1 MNTIRNFCIIAH
13 IDHGKSTLADRLLE
27 YTGTVEKREMQAQLL
42 DSMDL
47 EREKGITIKL
57 APVRMRYSPSASADR
72 ITQAD
77 SAEYILNL
85 IDTPGHVDFQYE
97 VSRSLAAVEGA
108 LLVVDSS
115 QGIQA
120 QTLANAYQAVDIGL
134 KLIPVINKID
144 LPGAEPERVAA
155 ELVRTF
161 GFDMS
166 EMVYVSAKTGQN
178 IDLLLQ
184 AIVERI
190 PAPRGDVSAPLK
202 ALIFDSLYDSYRG
215 VITYIRVVDGSLT
228 AGQDMYMMAA
238 GKGAQALEVGYF
250 SPQMVKSSQL
260 STGEI
265 GYIVTSLKDIAL
277 ASVGDTVILE
287 KYKDSVQALSGY
299 KKVKPTVFAGL
310 YPVDGTE
317 YNRLRD
323 GLAKLKMSDSA
334 LVTQNEK
341 SPALGLGFRC
351 GFLGMLH
358 LDIIKERLERESD
371 VTLIVTSPT
380 VEYEVMLTGGQ
391 VMATSNPADFPDPST
406 IASVSE
412 PWVLAEVLVPRDYVG
427 AVLEMLSHYRGTY
440 QDMQYLDEQKALIK
454 YEIPLAA
461 MIMDFYDDLKSVSSG
476 YASLNYEHLG
486 MREGDL
492 VKMDI
497 LLAGDKVD
505 TLAKIVE
512 RGEAERVGRA
522 VVAKLK
528 DLLPRQMF
536 EISIQAAIGSRIL
549 ARESLSA
556 MRKDVTGYLY
566 GGDRSRKDKLLKKQK
581 EGKKKMKMF
590 GKVNIPADVFL
601 DLLKK

>member
-1 MNTIRNFCIIAH
+1 MENIRNFCIIAH

-27 YTGTVEKREMQAQLL
+27 FTGTVEKRDMQAQLL

-57 APVRMRYSPSASADR
+57 APVRMHY
-72 ITQAD
+72 TLTGQK
-77 SAEYILNL
+77 YILNL

-108 LLVVDSS
+108 LLVVDAA

-120 QTLANAYQAVDIGL
+120 QTLANAYQAQDIGL

-144 LPGAEPERVAA
+144 LPGAEPERVAH
-155 ELVRTF
+155 ELIKTF

-166 EMVYVSAKTGQN
+166 EMIFVSAKTGQN
-178 IDLLLQ
+178 IDGLL
-184 AIVERI
+184 AAVIERI
-190 PAPRGDVSAPLK
+190 PAPKGDPNGNLQ

-215 VITYIRVVDGSLT
+215 VIAYVRVVTGSLV
-228 AGQDMYMMAA
+228 ANQKLYMLAA
-238 GKGAQALEVGYF
+238 DKSTESLEVGYF
-250 SPQMVKSSQL
+250 SPRMSKSDGIK
-260 STGEI
+260 TGEI
-265 GYIVTSLKDIAL
+265 GYIVTSLKDVSL
-277 ASVGDTVILE
+277 ASVGDTVMLE
-287 KYKDSVQALSGY
+287 KEKTTTPGLPGY
-299 KKVKPTVFAGL
+299 KKAKPTVFAGL
-310 YPVDGTE
+310 YPTDGTD
-317 YNRLRD
+317 YARLRD
-323 GLAKLKMSDSA
+323 GLSKLKMNDAS
-334 LVTQNEK
+334 LITTNEK

-358 LDIIKERLERESD
+358 LDIIKERLEREND
-371 VTLIVTSPT
+371 LDLIVTSPT
-380 VEYEVMLTGGQ
+380 VEYDIELSDGTMFS
-391 VMATSNPADFPDPST
+391 TSNPADFPDPSRIT
-406 IASVSE
+406 AVAE
-412 PWVLAEVLVPRDYVG
+412 PWVLAEILVPKDFVG
-427 AVLEMLSHYRGTY
+427 PVMEMLSRYRGIY
-440 QDMQYLDEQKALIK
+440 KDMSYLDETKTLIK
-454 YEIPLAA
+454 FEIPLAA

-497 LLAGDKVD
+497 LLAGDIIE

-512 RGEAERVGRA
+512 KEEAEEVGRA
-522 VVAKLK
+522 MVAKLK
-528 DLLPRQMF
+528 ELLPRQMF
-536 EISIQAAIGSRIL
+536 EVSIQAAIGSRIL
-549 ARESLSA
+549 ARESMSA

-581 EGKKKMKMF
+581 AGKKKMKMF
-590 GKVNIPADVFL
+590 GKVNIPSNVFL